1 MLQWRYI
8 YLYSP
13 RHKFYNVVAPWTAMG
28 PMEVKRM
35 VELITPLVKGNQQ
48 LPEDKRKQIFEEP
61 PHITMDNFFSRDI
74 VMNILGE

>member
-1 MLQWRYI
+1 
-8 YLYSP
+8 
-13 RHKFYNVVAPWTAMG
+13 MG

-35 VELITPLVKGNQQ
+35 VELITPLIKGNPQ